1 VFTRHRKQSVKRIQV
16 LVRES
21 GMFRNT
27 CQRLM
32 DISGWLKLKAR
43 GWINYYA
50 KFRRLDMG
58 KVFTPINKQIAK

>member
-1 VFTRHRKQSVKRIQV
+1 
-16 LVRES
+16 
-21 GMFRNT
+21 
-27 CQRLM
+27 M